1 MSALNVNFTPALTPP
16 LDASSTPS
24 HSCHGAAR
32 CDRPWWLPAVAQHE
46 VLERYVGVYAL
57 SPQGTVTVT
66 RTDTGLLAEATGL
79 GMAPLYA
86 ASESEFL

>member
-1 MSALNVNFTPALTPP
+1 
-16 LDASSTPS
+16 
-24 HSCHGAAR
+24 
-32 CDRPWWLPAVAQHE
+32 